1 MKGNL
6 HENAAR
12 SFRRALELNPMVWE
26 AFEGLCAIG
35 MCEHKL
41 RYNMRSDRTVGDI
54 PPIEALFPPRP
65 APVLLRPAE
74 VGPSKSAIPFATGA
88 GFFTPDAG
96 SAGNRLRAW
105 KPKFIVDLSR
115 QRDSMFVFGVHCI
128 FSETYA
134 DDNRATTDSSFYGE
148 PSFQGP
154 IRPSWSQPTTLAVQ
168 PPAVRPLSS
177 ADEAGPVTK
186 KLRSTVRQRTAP
198 PSTTAADAH
207 HQLKPSKST
216 GAIPGPAQ
224 DDRTKGSKAPV
235 RPYLSTHNVPSYSL
249 HAFQTTTAS
258 RFNAVGAGKPPAGGS
273 STRRSTRL
281 QSGGSKLAK
290 VVNSYPH
297 ALCSVMLDVSFALH
311 IDGTRS
317 QASSCE
323 DTIRLS

>member
-1 MKGNL
+1 MSARTARAYPDEAIRHCQAGITALKGNL

-41 RYNMRSDRTVGDI
+41 RYNMRSDLTVGDI

-65 APVLLRPAE
+65 APVLQRPAE
-74 VGPSKSAIPFATGA
+74 VGPSKSSIPFATGA

-148 PSFQGP
+148 PSFQEP
-154 IRPSWSQPTTLAVQ
+154 VRASRSQPTTLAVQ

-198 PSTTAADAH
+198 PSTTAADTH
-207 HQLKPSKST
+207 HLKPSKSA
-216 GAIPGPAQ
+216 GALPAATPAPGPA
-224 DDRTKGSKAPV
+224 DDRTKSSKARA
-235 RPYLSTHNVPSYSL
+235 RPALTIANIFSSSGRPAQN
-249 HAFQTTTAS
+249 AAAS
-258 RFNAVGAGKPPAGGS
+258 SRSHVVGLGKPTTGA
-273 STRRSTRL
+273 TARRSSRL
-281 QSGGSKLAK
+281 QSGGSKIAK
-290 VVNSYPH
+290 VVIFDRFVH
-297 ALCSVMLDVSFALH
+297 
-311 IDGTRS
+311 T
-317 QASSCE
+317 
-323 DTIRLS
+323 